1 MSKVFRGLDYQG
13 RHPQPAEAA
22 TEIGADDGLDGTGI
36 VRAVIYGLVA
46 WFAFAAAAVTVWSV
60 K

>member
-1 MSKVFRGLDYQG
+1 MNKIFRGMDYQG
-13 RHPQPAEAA
+13 RYPEAGHAA

-46 WFAFAAAAVTVWSV
+46 WFAFAAAAVTVWGV
-60 K
+60 Q